1 MHVRLMRGQVV
12 VRELPQEHSKV
23 LWTPEDGPRK
33 VRTHKGRVLEMGP
46 PMLRCV
52 VNKTGGCTLDGCTH
66 DVEVPHHFK
75 KGDVVVY
82 HFTHHQDAH
91 TRNWVDDEPA
101 SWVPQYNIDA
111 VIE

>member
-1 MHVRLMRGQVV
+1 MKVRLLRGQVV
-12 VRELPQEHSKV
+12 VREIAWESSKTI
-23 LWTPEDGPRK
+23 WTPDPTQRQQT
-33 VRTHKGRVLEMGP
+33 THRGRVLEMGP

-52 VNKTGGCTLDGCTH
+52 VDKNGGCVLDGCPH
-66 DVEVPHHFK
+66 NIEVPHYFK

-82 HFTHHQDAH
+82 HYTHHQDAH
-91 TRNWVDDEPA
+91 TRNWVDNEPA